1 MTGKYLDGVRLHYP
15 FSLVGLIHLCI
26 LCEVADVK
34 IQCLID
40 KRSVNHII
48 HIIFS
53 ETSQELSDING
64 SPTVNTRILYNPDPQ
79 TGCNRCSRYGV
90 VKCRMTLDKPPAI
103 QLSYATLGTRKN
115 EEQHYSDM

>member
-1 MTGKYLDGVRLHYP
+1 MTGKYLDGVRLYYP
-15 FSLVGLIHLCI
+15 LSLVGFIHLCI

-53 ETSQELSDING
+53 ESSQELSDKYMVHLQLIPG
-64 SPTVNTRILYNPDPQ
+64 YYTTQ
-79 TGCNRCSRYGV
+79 TLRQDVTDARG
-90 VKCRMTLDKPPAI
+90 MA
-103 QLSYATLGTRKN
+103 
-115 EEQHYSDM
+115 